1 MATATAIVTN
11 IRDIMIFSTINIS
24 IMSPIIGNIG
34 EIMHSITPRAI
45 SKLLLEQVR
54 KEFEEK
60 RKAYSYLPLLARKTV
75 ENGEMSAQ
83 KMDMESKLSD
93 FNKSRKVQVEF
104 TGLCDDGLAQR
115 QTGKALSKN
124 GNALEALEFFTLGL
138 AYGNKDI
145 FDKVGYETRIM
156 ETGDE
161 DMVKV
166 PELTKILVTVKQQ
179 EDIRSDDLREFF
191 TGVDMVATGAAEVTG
206 CQVKFLFE

>member
-1 MATATAIVTN
+1 MKGMLVAAKVMALTGAEL
-11 IRDIMIFSTINIS
+11 FEQ
-24 IMSPIIGNIG
+24 P
-34 EIMHSITPRAI
+34 
-45 SKLLLEQVR
+45 LLLEQVR